1 MICIKLFQSS
11 CVSYIFVHVCFIG
24 TGERWSEHD
33 FMTLSL
39 VFLTQHHW
47 PTATGFSSPALPTE
61 TIYLITQRLPW
72 RPSCHDVTRWRRSL
86 AHLSQPCRRL
96 AKQKW
101 HRLWLLCDFSGTAG
115 CDALSSLSGPT
126 SHMTLSGCENASDC
140 TNAQLGIS
148 QSVIN
153 VSPFLT
159 HFAVVTLWYEIVT
172 WSKIFFSAFIS
183 CLLHL
188 FAKKTMFCCCW
199 NKAETRESEIKQ
211 NNEPKEAKST

>member
-1 MICIKLFQSS
+1 
-11 CVSYIFVHVCFIG
+11 
-24 TGERWSEHD
+24 
-33 FMTLSL
+33 MTLSL

-172 WSKIFFSAFIS
+172 WSKIYFSAFIS
-183 CLLHL
+183 FLLHL
-188 FAKKTMFCCCW
+188 FAKKNNVLLLLKQSWDKREW
-199 NKAETRESEIKQ
+199 NKTKQ
-211 NNEPKEAKST
+211 WAKRG

>member
-1 MICIKLFQSS
+1 
-11 CVSYIFVHVCFIG
+11 
-24 TGERWSEHD
+24 
-33 FMTLSL
+33 MTLSL

-172 WSKIFFSAFIS
+172 WSKIYFSAFIS
-183 CLLHL
+183 CLLDL
-188 FAKKTMFCCCW
+188 FAKKNNNALLLLKQSWDKREW
-199 NKAETRESEIKQ
+199 NKTKQ
-211 NNEPKEAKST
+211 WAKRG